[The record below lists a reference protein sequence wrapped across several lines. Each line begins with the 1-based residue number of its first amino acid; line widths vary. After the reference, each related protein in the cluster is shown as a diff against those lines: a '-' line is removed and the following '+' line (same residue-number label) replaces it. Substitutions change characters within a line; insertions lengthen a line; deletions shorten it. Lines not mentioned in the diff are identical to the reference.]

1 MKRFEIG
8 KVVEI
13 LKESVDYAEAMDLVM
28 EMLNI
33 MDVGYGDE
41 YDYEE
46 ESVSIHC
53 VYPGE
58 QSGFNQELYDG
69 DIVTVVDFEVD
80 NENGKDYFV
89 FRDCKVKIIK
99 KEDYLDCVL
108 MDEYSG
114 DEIDLDAVDFMEIF

>member
-41 YDYEE
+41 YDYHR
-46 ESVSIHC
+46 S
-53 VYPGE
+53 
-58 QSGFNQELYDG
+58 
-69 DIVTVVDFEVD
+69 
-80 NENGKDYFV
+80 
-89 FRDCKVKIIK
+89 
-99 KEDYLDCVL
+99 
-108 MDEYSG
+108 MDR
-114 DEIDLDAVDFMEIF
+114 L